1 MDFKRVGFTRK
12 KRIKQVV
19 FLVPILF
26 LIVVVTWGVTRL
38 EPAIPEVESS
48 SVWLG
53 DVERGPMVIEV
64 RGTGILV
71 PEKIRWV
78 AASTNGRIE
87 KIPVMPGSMVS
98 ADTILAELDDPAL
111 EQEAL
116 NAGLQVKIAVAE
128 LQNLKVEIDNKELE
142 LRAEAASVHA
152 DYQQTRMEADRYEKL
167 AGDGLI
173 SDLDL
178 RVLQITADELQK
190 RLELEQQRLEMVPRS
205 REARIAAK
213 EAEIGQL
220 RALAALRRE
229 QVGKLY
235 VRAGINGVLQEIAA
249 EVGQLIQAGDILG
262 KVAVPGH
269 LKAELRIPETQIQN
283 VRLGLPV
290 SIDTRNGLVPG
301 KVTRIDPAAREG
313 TVTVDIAFTEP
324 LPEGSRPD
332 QNVEGTIQIDRMED
346 VLNIRRPVFGQA
358 NSSIKI
364 FKLLENTQEAVL
376 TSVQLGRSSVTTI
389 QVLEGLKE
397 GDRVILSDT
406 SEWSEFNRIK
416 LN

>member
-1 MDFKRVGFTRK
+1 MDFKRTGFTKK
-12 KRIKQVV
+12 KRIKQAGFLVIVLV
-19 FLVPILF
+19 FLAAATWILS
-26 LIVVVTWGVTRL
+26 RL

-64 RGTGILV
+64 RGIGILV
-71 PEKIRWV
+71 PEEIRWV

-87 KIPVMPGSMVS
+87 KIPVMPGSTVS

-213 EAEIGQL
+213 EAEIDQL

-229 QVGKLY
+229 QVGKLK
-235 VRAGINGVLQEIAA
+235 VRAGINGVLQEIEA
-249 EVGQLIQAGDILG
+249 EVGQQIQAGDILG
-262 KVAVPGH
+262 KVAVPGR
-269 LKAELRIPETQIQN
+269 LKAELRIPETQIRN

-332 QNVEGTIQIDRMED
+332 QNVEGTIQIDRLED
-346 VLNIRRPVFGQA
+346 VLKIRRPVFGQA

-364 FKLLENTQEAVL
+364 FKLLENTEEAVL

-406 SEWSEFNRIK
+406 SEWGEFNRIK